1 LNRNAAMQIIFI
13 NFLERS
19 NDCYIKHE
27 KRKVCTLSLKSRFAE
42 AGFSYYCEDV
52 LCFNDVEESVFT
64 LLYALNKSAER
75 PLVYVCIGTDKATG
89 DCLGPLVGS
98 KLKTMLPTANVY
110 GTLKDP
116 LHAVNLQANIE
127 AIQKLLLDPFIIAV
141 DACLGNAERVGF
153 INIKPGG
160 LLPGSALQKSLP
172 YVGDFHISGVVNV
185 AGCFDHLVLQN
196 TRLFLVDRMATIIA
210 KSLYMANYRFIQ
222 ANTK

>member
-1 LNRNAAMQIIFI
+1 MCN
-13 NFLERS
+13 
-19 NDCYIKHE
+19 
-27 KRKVCTLSLKSRFAE
+27 LSLKSDCAE

-52 LCFNDVEESVFT
+52 LCFSDVASSILT
-64 LLYALNKSAER
+64 LLHALNKSAER
-75 PLVYVCIGTDKATG
+75 PIVYVCIGTDKATG

-98 KLKTMLPTANVY
+98 RLKTMLPAANIY
-110 GTLKDP
+110 GSLQNP

-127 AIQKLLLDPFIIAV
+127 AIQHYFLDPFIIAV

-185 AGCFDHLVLQN
+185 AGYCDHLVLQN
-196 TRLFLVDRMATIIA
+196 TRLFLVDRMANIIA
-210 KSLYMANYRFIQ
+210 KSLCLANYRFIQ
-222 ANTK
+222 ANNK